1 MLTLTHDI
9 PVGRYVVDPVHSSV
23 GFAVRHMVSNFRGSF
38 GEVDASLQYTDEG
51 ELSLEGSVPVS
62 SVEVREPSLAAHLAT
77 PDFFDAARY
86 PRVAFRSTAVRIAED
101 GGLELDGELTIRDV
115 TRPIVARGELLA
127 VPADLMGG
135 ARVGVDLETV
145 IDRTD
150 YGINFN
156 APLPKGGNALAND
169 VRLHVELEF
178 TLAPEQEA

>member
-9 PVGRYVVDPVHSSV
+9 PAGRYAVDPVHSSV
-23 GFAVRHMVSNFRGSF
+23 GFAVRHMSVSNFRGSF
-38 GEVDASLQYTDEG
+38 GEVDASLQYGEDG
-51 ELSLEGSVPVS
+51 ELALEGSVPVS
-62 SVEVREPSLAAHLAT
+62 AIEVREPALASHLAT

-86 PRVAFRSTAVRIAED
+86 PRISFRSTAVRVAED
-101 GGLELDGELTIRDV
+101 GGLEMDGELTMKGV

-127 VPADLMGG
+127 VPADLAGG

-156 APLPKGGNALAND
+156 APLPKGGNAVAND

-178 TLAPEQEA
+178 TLAPEEA